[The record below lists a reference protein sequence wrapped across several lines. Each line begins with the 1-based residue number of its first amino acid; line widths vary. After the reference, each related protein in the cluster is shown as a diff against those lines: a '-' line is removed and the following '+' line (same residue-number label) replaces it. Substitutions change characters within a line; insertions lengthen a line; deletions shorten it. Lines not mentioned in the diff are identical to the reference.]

1 MSEQIDTKLI
11 IQTINEENVKE
22 KLPILLK
29 EFEARLIK
37 LLEIV
42 ELYVELD
49 LLDEAN
55 KACYVFINEFY
66 DDLYEEITKIFE
78 NYIL

>member
-1 MSEQIDTKLI
+1 MSEQIDTKLL

-29 EFEARLIK
+29 EFEDRLIK
-37 LLEIV
+37 SLEII
-42 ELYVELD
+42 ERYVELE
-49 LLDEAN
+49 LLNEAN
-55 KACYVFINEFY
+55 NACYVFINELY

>member
-1 MSEQIDTKLI
+1 MSEQIDTKLL

-42 ELYVELD
+42 ELYVELES
-49 LLDEAN
+49 L
-55 KACYVFINEFY
+55 
-66 DDLYEEITKIFE
+66 
-78 NYIL
+78 

>member
-1 MSEQIDTKLI
+1 MSEQIDTKLL

-29 EFEARLIK
+29 EFESRLIK

-42 ELYVELD
+42 ELYVELE

-55 KACYVFINEFY
+55 NACYVFINEFY